1 MSPRTPNLLI
11 QQITPDDLLP
21 YASIPIA
28 FEVNSVLEVEPIER
42 GPGGVRLAERP
53 VREPYTKGYDAQGD
67 GGPERWA
74 DRHDLSKWA
83 MFLAVRGDRPIG
95 EATVALDTSD
105 ISGFHNSRDVAGLW
119 DFRVHPGFRRQGV
132 GTTLFDRVVEAA
144 RLHGCPRLKIETQS
158 INVPACRF
166 YASQG
171 CTLGGL
177 DVHAYGSDPACAHET
192 MLLWYLDLQTNK

>member
-1 MSPRTPNLLI
+1 MSPGTPNLLI
-11 QQITPDDLLP
+11 QQIIPDDLST

-28 FEVNSVLEVEPIER
+28 FEVRSVLEVEPIDR
-42 GPGGVRLAERP
+42 GGLGGVRLAERP
-53 VREPYTKGYDAQGD
+53 VREPYTKDYDAQED

-74 DRHDLSKWA
+74 DQHDLSKWA
-83 MFLAVRGDRPIG
+83 IFLAVTDGRPVG
-95 EATVALDTSD
+95 GATVALDTPN

-132 GTTLFDRVVEAA
+132 GTALFDRVVEAA

-192 MLLWYLDLQTNK
+192 MLLWYLDLQA